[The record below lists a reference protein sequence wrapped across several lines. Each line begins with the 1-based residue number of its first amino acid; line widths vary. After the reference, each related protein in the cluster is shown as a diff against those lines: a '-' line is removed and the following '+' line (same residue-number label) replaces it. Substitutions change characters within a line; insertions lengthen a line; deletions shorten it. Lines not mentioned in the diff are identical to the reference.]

1 MTGLRVRKE
10 RRAPDSLMV
19 VRGGDLSEE
28 EIRRDALRAHRRF
41 GEYGISAFGAP
52 SDRALDEIARGPLV
66 RFDVLTL
73 FTAGELRRSSLELRP
88 TFRRPHYTVMLP
100 VLDEDLERL
109 LRCENERQIN
119 VHFQPEDLQ
128 T

>member
-10 RRAPDSLMV
+10 RRAPGSLMV

-41 GEYGISAFGAP
+41 GEYGISVLGAQ

-73 FTAGELRRSSLELRP
+73 FTAGELRRSDLELRP

-100 VLDEDLERL
+100 VLDEDWSG
-109 LRCENERQIN
+109 C
-119 VHFQPEDLQ
+119 
-128 T
+128 